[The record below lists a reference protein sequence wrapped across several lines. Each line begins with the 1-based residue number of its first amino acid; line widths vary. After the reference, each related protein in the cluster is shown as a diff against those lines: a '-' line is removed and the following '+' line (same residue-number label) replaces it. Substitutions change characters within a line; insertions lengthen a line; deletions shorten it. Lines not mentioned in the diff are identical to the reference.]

1 MSFLN
6 PSVLPLGLQPRG
18 INHLEKAKSVPIQ
31 GTFKEVWE
39 TRYMELM
46 VLMAANEVKSCK
58 FNAYLMHEKLH
69 AQREQIL

>member
-1 MSFLN
+1 M
-6 PSVLPLGLQPRG
+6 
-18 INHLEKAKSVPIQ
+18 PIQ